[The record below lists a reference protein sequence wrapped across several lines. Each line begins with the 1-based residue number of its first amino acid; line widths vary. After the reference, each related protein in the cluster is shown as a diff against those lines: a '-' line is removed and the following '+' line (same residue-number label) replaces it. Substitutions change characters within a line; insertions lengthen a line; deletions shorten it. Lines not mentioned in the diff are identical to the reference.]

1 LVLRDLRN
9 PQSVDEVLG
18 DVIYVVNVLD
28 GKGYGGRYGLA
39 LAPPGEK

>member
-18 DVIYVVNVLD
+18 DVIKVVNVLD
-28 GKGYGGRYGLA
+28 GKGYGGRYGLT